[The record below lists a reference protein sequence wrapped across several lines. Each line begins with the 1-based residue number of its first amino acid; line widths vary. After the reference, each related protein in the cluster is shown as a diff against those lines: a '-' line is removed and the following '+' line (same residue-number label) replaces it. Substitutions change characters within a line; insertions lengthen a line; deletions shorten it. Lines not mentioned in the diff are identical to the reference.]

1 MQSITAQAEL
11 GTVIHLQNTCKV
23 CCVIATTEIAVLS
36 DFKGRNNNDN
46 NHMQQ
51 GSSKQSV
58 FL

>member
-23 CCVIATTEIAVLS
+23 CYVIATTEIVVLS
-36 DFKGRNNNDN
+36 DLKGRNNNN
-46 NHMQQ
+46 NSHMQQ

-58 FL
+58 GL